1 MDKNI
6 DYKLKDAYK
15 EPRDWVR
22 ILGDE
27 LQRNYKYMDEIR
39 EIQDVNHDEIK
50 SLSNEVEERNKER
63 WNSFNFYIDEIRER
77 LNNVE
82 LHYDNLEKYFRSRE
96 EALQTLSNLQQEDPP
111 PPPKSSKGLPI
122 PSMKALEEK

>member
-39 EIQDVNHDEIK
+39 EIQDVNHDETK

-111 PPPKSSKGLPI
+111 PPQNLPKVYQYQ
-122 PSMKALEEK
+122 A

>member
-15 EPRDWVR
+15 ELRDWVR
-22 ILGDE
+22 ISGDE

-39 EIQDVNHDEIK
+39 EMQDVDHDEIK
-50 SLSNEVEERNKER
+50 SLNNKLEERNKE
-63 WNSFNFYIDEIRER
+63 WQNSFNFYIDEISER

-82 LHYDNLEKYFRSRE
+82 LHYNILEKCFRSRE
-96 EALQTLSNLQQEDPP
+96 EALQTLSNLQQEYIQNL
-111 PPPKSSKGLPI
+111 SKVYQY
-122 PSMKALEEK
+122 